1 MADDYPRP
9 MTMQRHAQYRV
20 LGSGE
25 TLIEAADDADA
36 ISIARRFLHGSN
48 LQLWQENRL
57 IATIQSTQHE
67 ASSPAEYFSGV

>member
-1 MADDYPRP
+1 MADHYPRP
-9 MTMQRHAQYRV
+9 MTMQRHARYRV

-48 LQLWQENRL
+48 LELWQENRL

-67 ASSPAEYFSGV
+67 ASSPAEHFSGV